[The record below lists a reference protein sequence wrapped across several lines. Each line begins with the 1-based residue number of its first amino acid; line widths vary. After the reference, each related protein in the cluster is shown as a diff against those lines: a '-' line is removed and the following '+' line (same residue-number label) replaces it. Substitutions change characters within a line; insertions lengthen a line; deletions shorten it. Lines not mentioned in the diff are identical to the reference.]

1 MKASLTGQEIRDMFD
16 NFMADKTQNGKNK
29 KAVLHLKSSDAH
41 RNGKNKLTDANNGG
55 ILKSERNTKEKK
67 NKGVSFAV
75 RLSENEEEE
84 QQADT

>member
-1 MKASLTGQEIRDMFD
+1 MFD

-41 RNGKNKLTDANNGG
+41 SNGKNKLMDANNGG

-75 RLSENEEEE
+75 KLSENEEEE